1 MTVSVQVIQYILG
14 WIDDNL
20 HQPLHIE
27 DIVRRTG
34 YSRRHVQRLF
44 LQYTGV
50 SLGRYIRER
59 RLLLAA
65 CDLRDSTLPVG
76 DIVRKYGYDSRQSFY
91 RIFTRR
97 HQLPPCVWR
106 RTLAGAWD
114 ESAGLPAVTP
124 SPRERLTENAGDGP
138 VS

>member
-1 MTVSVQVIQYILG
+1 MRMSVQVIQYIMG

-20 HQPLHIE
+20 HQPLHIA

-44 LQYTGV
+44 LQQTGV

-59 RLLLAA
+59 RLLLAT
-65 CDLRDSTLPVG
+65 CELRDSTLPVG
-76 DIVRKYGYDSRQSFY
+76 DIVHKYGYNSLQSFY
-91 RIFTRR
+91 RTFTRR

-106 RTLAGAWD
+106 RTLAGA
-114 ESAGLPAVTP
+114 EPAGLPAAP
-124 SPRERLTENAGDGP
+124 LSPPGKGGGESR
-138 VS
+138 